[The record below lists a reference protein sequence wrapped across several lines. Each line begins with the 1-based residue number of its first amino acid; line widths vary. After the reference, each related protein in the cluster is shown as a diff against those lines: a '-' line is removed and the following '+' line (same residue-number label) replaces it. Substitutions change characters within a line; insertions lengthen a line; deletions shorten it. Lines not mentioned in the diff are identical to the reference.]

1 VDVRVGAVATHERKK
16 AGSVRIEIN
25 FTKSGMGI
33 EEGTVVR
40 WLKAVG
46 DAVEKDEVILEIET
60 VKALQEILAPNSGT
74 LAEILVPEGE
84 TAPVNSPLGSIQTP
98 TGSTPT

>member
-1 VDVRVGAVATHERKK
+1 MK
-16 AGSVRIEIN
+16 IEIN

-46 DAVEKDEVILEIET
+46 DPVERDEVILEIET
-60 VKALQEILAPNSGT
+60 VKALQEILSPSSGT
-74 LAEILVPEGE
+74 LAEILVPEGD
-84 TAPVNSPLGSIQTP
+84 TALVNSPLGSIRTA
-98 TGSTPT
+98 T